1 MEKSLTVAEIGYPRK
16 MRLSDVLPEKMG
28 LDLRVPARTIPMG
41 RRSVT
46 GRVIVRGKAI
56 GCESN
61 LEHDFLVRLAMDP
74 TVADVLE
81 QPVTIPYVDI
91 KGRRSRY
98 TPDFLVRYICG
109 NQTLWEVKF
118 SDEIKTERR
127 RLKARLVAGRSF
139 AAEHGLRFRLITE
152 RLIRAPD
159 FKNLTFLR
167 GFVENREEP
176 VVETAIL
183 AAIRREG
190 ASTPR
195 QAIDAAFSNDADR
208 QAAIAPL
215 WRLVANG
222 IVIADLMSP
231 LTMTSPISARDP

>member
-1 MEKSLTVAEIGYPRK
+1 
-16 MRLSDVLPEKMG
+16 MRLPDVLPEKMG

-81 QPVTIPYVDI
+81 QPVTIPYVDM
-91 KGRRSRY
+91 KGRMSRY
-98 TPDFLVRYICG
+98 TPDFLVRYVCG
-109 NQTLWEVKF
+109 HQVLWEVKF
-118 SDEIKTERR
+118 VDEIKTERK

-139 AAEHGLRFRLITE
+139 AAEHGLRFKLITE

-159 FKNLTFLR
+159 FKNLAFL
-167 GFVENREEP
+167 GDYLENHE
-176 VVETAIL
+176 ETAVEAALL
-183 AAIRREG
+183 AAIRHDG
-190 ASTPR
+190 TSTPR
-195 QAIDAAFSNDADR
+195 RALDAAFSNDAGR
-208 QAAIAPL
+208 LAAIAPL

-222 IVIADLMSP
+222 IVVTDLMKP
-231 LTMTSPISARDP
+231 LTMSSSICARDP

>member
-1 MEKSLTVAEIGYPRK
+1 
-16 MRLSDVLPEKMG
+16 MRLPDVLPEKMG

-46 GRVIVRGKAI
+46 GRVIVKGKAI

-61 LEHDFLVRLAMDP
+61 LEHDFLARLAMDP
-74 TVADVLE
+74 SVADVLE

-91 KGRRSRY
+91 NGRRSRY

-139 AAEHGLRFRLITE
+139 AAEHGLRFKLITE
-152 RLIRAPD
+152 RSIRAPD

-167 GFVENREEP
+167 GFLEIQEDAAVEA
-176 VVETAIL
+176 AIL
-183 AAIRREG
+183 AAIRQKG
-190 ASTPR
+190 TSTPR
-195 QAIDAAFSNDADR
+195 QAIDAAFSSEADR
-208 QAAIAPL
+208 RAAIAPL
-215 WRLVANG
+215 WRLLANG
-222 IVIADLMSP
+222 IVIADLLQP